1 MYKILTSETPRELSE
16 FVSEL
21 MECGWVPQGGVS
33 VASNMYHTTFSQAMV
48 QPIAQSKSVMRVA

>member
-21 MECGWVPQGGVS
+21 MEYGWVPQGGVS
-33 VASNMYHTTFSQAMV
+33 VASNMYRTTFSQAMV
-48 QPIAQSKSVMRVA
+48 QPIAQSKSVMRAA